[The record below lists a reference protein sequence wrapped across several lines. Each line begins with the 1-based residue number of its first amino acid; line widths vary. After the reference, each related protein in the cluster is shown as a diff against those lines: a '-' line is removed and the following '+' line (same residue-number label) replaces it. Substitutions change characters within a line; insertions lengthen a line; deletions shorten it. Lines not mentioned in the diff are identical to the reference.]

1 MSIADL
7 NGSEALAQR
16 IYAFGAAA
24 AALCA
29 AGVGPVTA
37 TVLVLCASFVLAK
50 VRA

>member
-1 MSIADL
+1 MSITDL

-16 IYAFGAAA
+16 IYAFGVAT

-37 TVLVLCASFVLAK
+37 TVLVLFASYLLAK